1 MNGNERVKS
10 EDTPRRMSLESRF
23 AHTRCREHKLVNA
36 MTVETLTFAD
46 KSPQPLANGGKSMK
60 FTFQPESKPL
70 DGYTIK
76 RAIHRGGFGEVYYAL
91 TDAGKEVALKLL
103 KQHFDVELRGV
114 SQCLNLKHPNLVTIF
129 DIKQDADGD
138 HWVIMEYVAGK
149 SLSQVLDGVSRR
161 HAARRGSA
169 SGSPEWSRGSAF
181 CTTGGSSTAI

>member
-1 MNGNERVKS
+1 
-10 EDTPRRMSLESRF
+10 
-23 AHTRCREHKLVNA
+23 

-46 KSPQPLANGGKSMK
+46 KSPPPHVNGGKSMK

-70 DGYTIK
+70 EGYTIK

-114 SQCLNLKHPNLVTIF
+114 SQCLNLKHANLVTIF
-129 DIKQDADGD
+129 DMKRDADGD

-149 SLSQVLDGVSRR
+149 SLSQVLDNYPDGMPIDDVQKWL
-161 HAARRGSA
+161 AGMV
-169 SGSPEWSRGSAF
+169 
-181 CTTGGSSTAI
+181 